1 MIKPVGQRVVLKCDL
16 FTNEKGEEDVK
27 QEANVVE
34 SNCDGIKK
42 GDIVFFNQYGAVSV
56 NSTKT
61 KKNITLIVD
70 AEDIYGIIKQ
80 V

>member
-1 MIKPVGQRVVLKCDL
+1 MIKPTGNRVVLKCDL

-27 QEANVVE
+27 QEAKVLE
-34 SNCDGIKK
+34 SGDSEIKK
-42 GDIVFFNQYGAVSV
+42 GNIVFFNQYGAVSV

-70 AEDIYGIIKQ
+70 SEDIYAVIK
-80 V
+80 

>member
-1 MIKPVGQRVVLKCDL
+1 MIKPVGTRVVLKCDL

-27 QEANVVE
+27 QEAKVIE
-34 SNCDGIKK
+34 SNCDDIKK
-42 GDIVFFNQYGAVSV
+42 GDVVFFNQYGAVSV

-70 AEDIYGIIKQ
+70 SEDIYGVIK
-80 V
+80 